1 MTNDCNKDLVAQAR
15 RNVADRYKQ
24 TYQINAIIAGDWDR
38 GSLVKDEIELL
49 LKQPPLAE
57 GEDG

>member
-1 MTNDCNKDLVAQAR
+1 MIATRISLLRQ
-15 RNVADRYKQ
+15 ADRYKQ